1 MGCGEGGGRGGKD
14 SATNAAVPL
23 LPAPP
28 ALNVAAPAMELL
40 LSHPAVAD
48 GVVSFLDTTSV
59 SALRIVHW
67 RIAASSFYDRVLML
81 RLRRLQRSI
90 ERAIALLHAHG
101 VRG

>member
-1 MGCGEGGGRGGKD
+1 MRVRRWEGGKD

-28 ALNVAAPAMELL
+28 ALSVAAPAMELL
-40 LSHPAVAD
+40 LSHHAVAD

-59 SALRIVHW
+59 WALRVVHW
-67 RIAASSFYDRVLML
+67 RIAVSSFYDRVLMR
-81 RLRRLQRSI
+81 RLRRLQRSS
-90 ERAIALLHAHG
+90 ERAIAMLHAHG